1 MIIISIEGMKI
12 SIDENT
18 KTTESLLKD
27 IGNGTKCT
35 SKIPS
40 EQDVLEVEK
49 IIGSK
54 FPSQLRSAILKY
66 GYICRDSDEW
76 LGVCSGIDPKKQGMT
91 IYYKNVYELSK
102 PNKQVYPFSTD
113 GFGNYLCVGEDNKMY
128 EYIHDSKNP
137 IVDFSTFHKVP
148 ECKDFNWYL
157 NNVILGT
164 KDYYGK

>member
-1 MIIISIEGMKI
+1 MITISVEGMKI
-12 SIDENT
+12 SINENA
-18 KTTESLLKD
+18 KTNSLLKD
-27 IGNGTKCT
+27 IGNGAKCT
-35 SKIPS
+35 TKIPS

-49 IIGSK
+49 LIGSK

-66 GYICRDSDEW
+66 GYICRGPDEW
-76 LGVCSGIDPKKQGMT
+76 LGIRNGIDPEKQSMT
-91 IYYKNVYELSK
+91 IYYKSVYKLGNK
-102 PNKQVYPFSTD
+102 PEKRFYPISPD

-137 IVDFSTFHKVP
+137 IVDFSKLHKVP

-157 NNVILGT
+157 NNVMLGT